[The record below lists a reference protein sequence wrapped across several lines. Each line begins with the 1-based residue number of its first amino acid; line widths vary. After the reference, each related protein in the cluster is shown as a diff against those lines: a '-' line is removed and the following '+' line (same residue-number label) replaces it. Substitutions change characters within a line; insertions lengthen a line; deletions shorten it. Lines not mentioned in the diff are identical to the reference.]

1 MSPFILSIFNSIC
14 FLIYSYLIVYILLK
28 KKQTRIKKIITAFM
42 TFFLMY
48 YLILCLL
55 DSVYAIFFS
64 GLYCFL
70 FIKILFEE
78 NVFISLLVSVIT
90 NTTKL
95 LFKIIILLILNN
107 KSFILV
113 HTYKTL
119 DLTAVYLNVISMFLG
134 IIFILIFSKQL
145 RKMIKWLSS
154 YKYREI
160 ILIIITYANFI
171 VTIMFQPFENMF
183 TLPVLTDFLII
194 FFVTGIGIFSVS
206 SEKKLEILKRYYQD
220 IFEYAKANEKILNEY
235 KMEAHENKNKF
246 IMIKLLLAESQD
258 EAIHYIDTI
267 IKEMNNSSNYWIT
280 ELRYI
285 PLLGVRNF
293 INYKLNKLKSLGTKI
308 EVFVSN
314 ELENIDTSTLSD
326 KEYNDITTILGIVLD
341 NMIDSITVSEEKLVS
356 INIYLENSMIC
367 GEFANTFSED
377 IDIDRLY
384 EIGYTTKGGEHGVGL
399 PLVNKIIKQNDRFNC
414 VPKIIDNF
422 FVQLFTVKLYEE
434 KNKQKANKQ
443 DY

>member
-14 FLIYSYLIVYILLK
+14 FLIYSYLIVYILVK
-28 KKQTRIKKIITAFM
+28 KKQTRIKKFFVAFM
-42 TFFLMY
+42 VFFLMY

-64 GLYCFL
+64 GIYCFL

-78 NVFISLLVSVIT
+78 NVFISLLISVIT

-95 LFKIIILLILNN
+95 FFKIIILLILNN

-119 DLTAVYLNVISMFLG
+119 DSTAVYLNVISMFLG
-134 IIFILIFSKQL
+134 VILILIFSKQL

-160 ILIIITYANFI
+160 ILLIITYVNFI

-194 FFVTGIGIFSVS
+194 FIVTGIGILSVS

-235 KMEAHENKNKF
+235 KMEVHENKNKF
-246 IMIKLLLAESQD
+246 IMIKSLLDESQD

-293 INYKLNKLKSLGTKI
+293 INYKLNKLKSLGAKI

-314 ELENIDTSTLSD
+314 DLENIDPTTLSD
-326 KEYNDITTILGIVLD
+326 KEYNDITTILGIILD
-341 NMIDSITVSEEKLVS
+341 NMIDSIAISEEKLIS
-356 INIYLENSMIC
+356 INIYLKNGMIC

-399 PLVNKIIKQNDRFNC
+399 PLVNKIINQNDRFNC
-414 VPKIIDNF
+414 VPNIIDKF
-422 FVQLFTVKLYEE
+422 FVQLFTVKLYKE
-434 KNKQKANKQ
+434 KNKQKANK
-443 DY
+443 

>member
-14 FLIYSYLIVYILLK
+14 FLIYSYLIICILLK
-28 KKQTRIKKIITAFM
+28 KKQTRIKKIVAASIA
-42 TFFLMY
+42 FFLMY

-78 NVFISLLVSVIT
+78 NVFISLLISVIT

-95 LFKIIILLILNN
+95 LFKIIMLLILNN
-107 KSFILV
+107 KSLTLI

-119 DLTAVYLNVISMFLG
+119 DLTAVYLNVISMFLAT
-134 IIFILIFSKQL
+134 IFILIFSKQL
-145 RKMIKWLSS
+145 RKMIKWLST
-154 YKYREI
+154 YKHREI
-160 ILIIITYANFI
+160 ILLIITYVNFI
-171 VTIMFQPFENMF
+171 VTIMFQPFENIF

-194 FFVTGIGIFSVS
+194 FIVSGIGIISVS

-235 KMEAHENKNKF
+235 KMQVHENKNKI
-246 IMIKLLLAESQD
+246 IMIKSLLDESQE

-267 IKEMNNSSNYWIT
+267 IKEMHDSSNYWLT
-280 ELRYI
+280 ELKYI

-293 INYKLNKLKSLGTKI
+293 INYKLNKLKSLGSKI

-314 ELENIDTSTLSD
+314 ELENIDTSTLNE
-326 KEYNDITTILGIVLD
+326 KEYNDITTILGIILD
-341 NMIDSITVSEEKLVS
+341 NMIDSIMVSEEKLIS
-356 INIYLENSMIC
+356 INIYLDNDMIC

-384 EIGYTTKGGEHGVGL
+384 EIGYTTKGGNHGVGL
-399 PLVNKIIKQNDRFNC
+399 PLINKIIKQNDRFNC
-414 VPKIIDNF
+414 VPSIMDKF
-422 FVQLFTVKLYEE
+422 FVQLFTVKLYQA
-434 KNKQKANKQ
+434 KNKKKLNKKN
-443 DY
+443 